1 MLLRAILPF
10 LSFVPAAFAAWGY
23 SDDGS
28 NYVIDTGASLVV
40 KVSKSNGDM
49 TSIVY
54 NSVQYNGQS
63 GKNSQVESGLGSS
76 TVSISQYSSPAAI
89 KVSVVHG
96 TLKHWLVFRQN
107 LPHVY
112 IFVNKKDDSVT
123 VQRYIVRIP
132 DGIFTR
138 QSTDTDW
145 IPDGAATIESGDVNG
160 DSDGYTYSKHYTGLK
175 YGRTV
180 DYDYVGYTKSGVGAF
195 MIRCNR
201 EKASGGPFFRSL
213 QRRGGGGVDL
223 YDIYWYSMGH
233 TDPMR
238 YGLHGYSTLAFTTGS
253 APDSSLFAR
262 NTDTTWV
269 NNLGIDGWVPISG
282 RGSVAAVGI
291 KNMKSG
297 FQYVAGLSNTDA
309 QYWSV
314 ADSSSGYFKIKDVL
328 PGTYTLTI
336 YKGELEVA
344 TQSVTVTA
352 GNALA
357 LNSVTASDPQDTTAI
372 WRIGDWDG
380 TPKGFLNFEDTPMKP
395 TYMHPSDT
403 RLKSWNPANFIVGT
417 TATNGFPGYLWQ
429 DINNDHLIYFRLT
442 AAQIAASATL
452 RIGMTEGFIGGRP
465 MVSVNSWTPSLTPA
479 QSQGS
484 TRSLT
489 VGTYR
494 GNNKMLTWTVPASAW
509 LTGTSD
515 WQILKLSVITGST
528 GSGYLSGGVSIDA
541 IDLI

>member
-1 MLLRAILPF
+1 MLFRAILPF

-28 NYVIDTGASLVV
+28 NYVIDTGASLIV

-76 TVSISQYSSPAAI
+76 TVSISQYSSPAVI
-89 KVSVVHG
+89 KVSIVYG

-107 LPHVY
+107 LPNVY

-132 DGIFTR
+132 DGVFTR

-145 IPDGAATIESGDVNG
+145 IPDGATTIESGDVNG
-160 DSDGYTYSKHYTGLK
+160 DSNGYTYSKHYSGLK
-175 YGRTV
+175 YGRTI
-180 DYDYVGYTKSGVGAF
+180 DYDYVGYTKSGAGAF

-201 EKASGGPFFRSL
+201 
-213 QRRGGGGVDL
+213 
-223 YDIYWYSMGH
+223 H

-238 YGLHGYSTLAFTTGS
+238 YGLHGYSTLAFTTGG
-253 APDSSLFAR
+253 APDSSLFAK

-269 NNLGIDGWVPISG
+269 NNLGIDGWIPTSG

-291 KNMKSG
+291 NNMKSG
-297 FQYVAGLSNTDA
+297 FQYVAGLSNSDA

-314 ADSSSGYFKIKDVL
+314 ADSSSGYFKIKNVL

-344 TQSVTVTA
+344 TQSVMVTA

-357 LNSVTASDPQDTTAI
+357 LNSITASDPQDTTAI

-395 TYMHPSDT
+395 TYMHPSDS

-417 TATNGFPGYLWQ
+417 TAVNGFPGYLWQ

-465 MVSVNSWTPSLTPA
+465 MVSINSWTPSLTPA
-479 QSQGS
+479 QDEGS

-509 LTGTSD
+509 LTSTSD